1 MKHNTHDH
9 PNTMNGSKMRIN
21 LSNFVWSVADTLRG
35 PYAEAEYGSVILPFT
50 VLRRLECVMGPHR
63 DTMAAIVA
71 KYPGE
76 QQRRTHLKIASRS
89 EDSAG
94 LSFWTTSAYTLEK
107 ALQDPDN
114 LAENLVDYVGGFSS
128 NLDVFKSFGFEN
140 VIRTLDERNRLAQV
154 VRHFDKIDLS
164 PDAVSNA
171 DMGDLFEN
179 LIYRFAES
187 ANDGA
192 GQFYTPRDV
201 VRILVDLVY
210 AEDTEALRDRG
221 TVRSIYDP
229 TAGTGGMLTVADEHL
244 HGLNPDAST
253 ALFGQE
259 INPRTYAI
267 CKADLLIK
275 GQNPSNVRQGDTLVV
290 DRFQDRRFDYV
301 LSNPPFGTDWKA
313 VEAEVKEEH
322 TRGGQGRFAP
332 GLPAVGDA
340 AMLFLL
346 HVASKMRDIDDTGRG
361 GKAGIVLNGSPL
373 FNGSA
378 GSGPSEIRGHMLE
391 KDLVEAIVALPN
403 DMFYN
408 TPIATYLWILSNAK
422 PRERVG
428 KVQLI
433 DATGLGSKLRKAIG
447 SKRVELAEEQRAA
460 IVGAFVGHRSQDA
473 GTTVPTKVFDNLD
486 FAYWTMTIERPLQL
500 RFECTSEKI
509 TAVAEHKTL
518 GKITGLTDAL
528 ESFGVEPYLN
538 REKFNRELG
547 KHLGDQGLRLTTAER
562 KVLWQT
568 LGVHDESAD
577 ICVNASGANKGAWE
591 PDAALR
597 DTENVPFGWGGHPK
611 THEALEQT
619 IQAYFEAEVQPHAQN
634 SWIDLKKTRTG
645 YEIPFTRYF
654 YTYQAPRPLDEID
667 ADLERVVGEIMDLLR
682 EVEA

>member
-1 MKHNTHDH
+1 M
-9 PNTMNGSKMRIN
+9 SV
-21 LSNFVWSVADTLRG
+21 LSSLVWSVADTLRG

-50 VLRRLECVMGPHR
+50 VLRRLECVMDAHR
-63 DTMAAIVA
+63 EAMAEIVA

-76 QQRRTHLKIASRS
+76 QQRRTHLKIATRT

-114 LAENLVDYVGGFSS
+114 LAENLIDYVGGFSA

-140 VIRTLDERNRLAQV
+140 VIRTLDERDRLAQV
-154 VRHFDKIDLS
+154 ARHFDRIDLS

-201 VRILVDLVY
+201 VRLLVDLVY

-229 TAGTGGMLTVADEHL
+229 TVGTGGMLTVADEHL
-244 HGLNPDAST
+244 HGLNPEAST

-275 GQNPSNVRQGDTLVV
+275 GQDPSNVRQGDTLVV
-290 DRFQDRRFDYV
+290 DRFEDRRFDYV

-313 VEAEVKEEH
+313 VESDVKNEH
-322 TRGGQGRFAP
+322 ERGGHGRFAP

-346 HVASKMRDIDDTGRG
+346 HVASKMRDVDETGRG

-373 FNGSA
+373 FNGGA
-378 GSGPSEIRGHMLE
+378 GSGPSDIRGHMLE
-391 KDLVEAIVALPN
+391 NDLVEAIVALPN

-408 TPIATYLWILSNAK
+408 TGIATYLWVLSNSK
-422 PRERVG
+422 LEEREG
-428 KVQLI
+428 TVQLI
-433 DATGLGSKLRKAIG
+433 DATGLGSKLRKSIG
-447 SKRVELAEEQRAA
+447 SKRVEIAENGREA
-460 IVGAFVGHRSQDA
+460 IVRAFNGTESENDDA
-473 GTTVPTKVFDNLD
+473 KVPAKVFDNLD
-486 FAYWTMTIERPLQL
+486 FAYWTVTVERPLQL
-500 RFECTSEKI
+500 RFECNLLTIS
-509 TAVAEHKTL
+509 AVAEHKTL
-518 GKITGLTDAL
+518 GKIAGLTEAL
-528 ESFGVEPYLN
+528 ESFGDAPYLS
-538 REKFNRELG
+538 REKFNKELG
-547 KHLGDQGLRLTTAER
+547 KHLGDQGVRLTTAQR
-562 KVLWQT
+562 KTLWQAI
-568 LGVHDESAD
+568 GVHDEAAD
-577 ICVNASGANKGAWE
+577 ICVYASGANKGEPE
-591 PDAALR
+591 PDPALR
-597 DTENVPFGWGGHPK
+597 DTENVSFGWGGHAK
-611 THEALEQT
+611 THVALEET
-619 IQAYFEAEVQPHAQN
+619 VQAYFDAEVKPHVDNA
-634 SWIDLKKTRTG
+634 WIDWSKTKTG
-645 YEIPFTRYF
+645 YEIPFTRHF
-654 YTYQAPRPLDEID
+654 YTYEPPRPLDEID
-667 ADLERVVGEIMDLLR
+667 ADLERVVGEIMTLLR
-682 EVEA
+682 EVES

>member
-1 MKHNTHDH
+1 M
-9 PNTMNGSKMRIN
+9 SV
-21 LSNFVWSVADTLRG
+21 LSSFVWSVADTLRG

-50 VLRRLECVMGPHR
+50 VLRRLECVMEPHR
-63 DTMAAIVA
+63 EAMAAIVA

-76 QQRRTHLKIASRS
+76 QQRRTHLKIATRT

-94 LSFWTTSAYTLEK
+94 LSFWTTSAYTLKK

-114 LAENLVDYVGGFSS
+114 LSENLIDYVGGFSA

-154 VRHFDKIDLS
+154 ARHFDKIDLS

-201 VRILVDLVY
+201 VRLLVDLVY

-229 TAGTGGMLTVADEHL
+229 TVGTGGMLTVADEHL

-275 GQNPSNVRQGDTLVV
+275 GQDPSNVRQGDTLVV
-290 DRFQDRRFDYV
+290 DRFKDRRFDYV

-313 VEAEVKEEH
+313 VESDVKNEH
-322 TRGGQGRFAP
+322 ARGGQGRFAP

-346 HVASKMRDIDDTGRG
+346 HVASKMRDIDDSGRG

-373 FNGSA
+373 FNGGA
-378 GSGPSEIRGHMLE
+378 GSGPSDIRGHMLE
-391 KDLVEAIVALPN
+391 NDLVEAIVALPN

-408 TPIATYLWILSNAK
+408 TGIATYLWILSNAK
-422 PRERVG
+422 PEDGVG

-433 DATGLGSKLRKAIG
+433 DGTGLGSKLRKSIG
-447 SKRVELAEEQRAA
+447 SKRVEIAKKGREA
-460 IVGAFVGHRSQDA
+460 IVRAFAGTEGGDA
-473 GTTVPTKVFDNLD
+473 ETTVPVKVFDNLD
-486 FAYWTMTIERPLQL
+486 FAYWTVTIERPLRL
-500 RFECTSEKI
+500 RFQCMPEAI
-509 TAVAEHKTL
+509 TAVSEHKKL
-518 GKITGLTDAL
+518 GQIDGLVEAL
-528 ESFGVEPYLN
+528 EVFGDEAYLN
-538 REKFNRELG
+538 REKFNLALG
-547 KHLGDQGLRLTTAER
+547 KHLGDQGVRMTPAQR
-562 KVLWQT
+562 KTLWQT
-568 LGVHDESAD
+568 IGVHDETAD
-577 ICVNASGANKGAWE
+577 YCRVPSGKNKGDVE
-591 PDAALR
+591 PDPALR

-611 THEALEQT
+611 THEALEGT
-619 IQAYFEAEVQPHAQN
+619 VQAYFDAEVKPHVDDA
-634 SWIDLKKTRTG
+634 WIDWDKTKTG
-645 YEIPFTRYF
+645 YEIPFTRHF
-654 YTYQAPRPLDEID
+654 YTYEPPRPLEEID
-667 ADLERVVGEIMDLLR
+667 RDLERVVGEIMMLLR

>member
-1 MKHNTHDH
+1 M
-9 PNTMNGSKMRIN
+9 SV
-21 LSNFVWSVADTLRG
+21 LSSFVWSVADTLRG

-50 VLRRLECVMGPHR
+50 VLRRLECVMAPHR
-63 DTMAAIVA
+63 EAMLEVVA
-71 KYPGE
+71 RYAGE
-76 QQRRTHLKIASRS
+76 QQRRTHLKIKTRT

-94 LSFWTTSAYTLEK
+94 LSFWTTSDYTLKK

-114 LAENLVDYVGGFSS
+114 LAENLIDYVGGFSA
-128 NLDVFKSFGFEN
+128 NLDVFKSFDFEN
-140 VIRTLDERNRLAQV
+140 VIRTLDARNRLAQV
-154 VRHFDKIDLS
+154 ARHFEGIDLS

-201 VRILVDLVY
+201 VRLLVDLLY

-229 TAGTGGMLTVADEHL
+229 TVGTGGMLTVADEHL

-275 GQNPSNVRQGDTLVV
+275 GQDPSNVRQGDTLVV
-290 DRFQDRRFDYV
+290 DRFENRRFDYV

-313 VEAEVKEEH
+313 VESEVKGEH
-322 TRGGQGRFAP
+322 ERGGQGRFAP

-346 HVASKMRDIDDTGRG
+346 HVASKMRDVDETGRG

-373 FNGSA
+373 FNGGA
-378 GSGPSEIRGHMLE
+378 GSGPSDIRGHMLE
-391 KDLVEAIVALPN
+391 NDLIEAIVALPN

-408 TPIATYLWILSNAK
+408 TGIATYLWVLSNSK
-422 PRERVG
+422 PAQRKG
-428 KVQLI
+428 AVQLI
-433 DATGLGSKLRKAIG
+433 DATGLGSKLRKSIG
-447 SKRVELAEEQRAA
+447 SKRVAIAERDREA
-460 IVGAFVGHRSQDA
+460 IVRAFAGAESEDDGPK
-473 GTTVPTKVFDNLD
+473 VPVKVFANRD
-486 FAYWTMTIERPLQL
+486 FAYWTVTVERPLQL
-500 RFECTSEKI
+500 RFECTSEAI
-509 TAVAEHKTL
+509 SAVAEHKTL
-518 GKITGLTDAL
+518 GKIAGLAKAL
-528 ESFGVEPYLN
+528 EALGDECYLN
-538 REKFNRELG
+538 REKFNKEIG
-547 KHLGDQGLRLTTAER
+547 SQLRDHGVSLTPAQR
-562 KVLWQT
+562 KSLWQT
-568 LGVHDESAD
+568 IGVHDETAE
-577 ICVNASGANKGAWE
+577 ICLHASGAKKGEPE
-591 PDAALR
+591 PDPALR

-611 THEALEQT
+611 THDALGET
-619 IQAYFEAEVQPHAQN
+619 VQAYFAAEVKPHVDDA
-634 SWIDLKKTRTG
+634 WIDWDKTKTG
-645 YEIPFTRYF
+645 YEIPFTRHF
-654 YTYQAPRPLDEID
+654 YTYEPPRPLAQID
-667 ADLERVVGEIMDLLR
+667 ADLERVVGEIMTLLR